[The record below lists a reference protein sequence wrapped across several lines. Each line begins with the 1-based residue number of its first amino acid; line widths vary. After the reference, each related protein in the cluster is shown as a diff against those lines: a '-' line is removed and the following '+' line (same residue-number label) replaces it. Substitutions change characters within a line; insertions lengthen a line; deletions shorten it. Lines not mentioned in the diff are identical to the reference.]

1 MNNNIVEIDGEDLI
15 SESMH
20 KINQNFHTLSQMNE
34 QSEYGWGR
42 YVESVKEEIRTLKN
56 HIDSKNIEISRQI
69 ELVDNKFDDLP
80 TINNLQQQVANAL
93 ANVDSVLGNEI
104 RALAGQQVGIVMG
117 DYAKTSDVARDYVS
131 SNSFEL
137 YQSDSKNKQASAN
150 IIVANSKFYT
160 KYNDTKGCDCLV
172 LLENGNVSN
181 YVNIKDF
188 YYNGLTSAENSR
200 IDPNNKG
207 LSDPDVLNS
216 FIALCETK
224 FKTVST
230 EMVGFS
236 AKIEEDIAKMDIV
249 AQVEGTDGK
258 NKVAAIFTEA
268 NKSGSGITLNADHL
282 NLTGETLVV
291 DTSNFKVNKNGD
303 GKVEIKGEIEAT
315 KLIITGS
322 ATSDFSNLVQSAG
335 NGVWAQVSS
344 LSDYVQNTVFNST
357 LGNYTTTS
365 ALTSTLTNYPTNSD
379 LSSALSEYAT
389 KSEVSAAEYND
400 GWLTGA
406 FNKTLIEGGLALT
419 GNIFVADSNSNIT
432 AGMMG
437 ANTSGSDLRFFAGSS
452 SYANSLSAPFRVYED
467 GTFYATNAHITGE
480 ITATSLT
487 IASDASSAFNTLV
500 QGAVSNAGYINT
512 STLTSA
518 LSNYTTASVLT
529 SALSNYTTATDLGY
543 ALSNYTTATDLGYAL
558 ENYATKS
565 DLSSVASYPDGWL
578 TRAFSKTAI
587 NGGLVLTG
595 NVFAADSNSNVTA
608 GMMGGSTSGN
618 DLRFFAGSS
627 DVSIAPFR
635 VYEDGSF
642 YAEKAHLSGVIK
654 YNFLRITQNN
664 WENYKRKLGEKNGVP
679 YYTINLNNTGK
690 NVEIAYLPFVPGG
703 IGLTF
708 DVNTPTITEDM
719 VGTEINIINLIPKS
733 TITIGHNFRDFTVEG
748 YPYTNAAI
756 IKPDNSQSSGFVGGN
771 TTGRVGFLECMTL
784 MAIEIP
790 TYEPESSYNICNAC
804 GYNNGG
810 LFTGGVCP
818 DCGST
823 NIRTETRGGGTRFA
837 WIRTD
842 KYIT

>member
-467 GTFYATNAHITGE
+467 GTLYATNAHITGTIE
-480 ITATSLT
+480 ATSLIISDTATS
-487 IASDASSAFNTLV
+487 DFSSLV
-500 QGAVSNAGYINT
+500 QSAGSGVWAPTSALNNYVTNSSLS
-512 STLTSA
+512 STLNNYVQATTLSNYVQTTALNGYTTTSA
-518 LSNYTTASVLT
+518 LS
-529 SALSNYTTATDLGY
+529 SALTNYPTNSELSTT
-543 ALSNYTTATDLGYAL
+543 LS
-558 ENYATKS
+558 NYATKS
-565 DLSSVASYPDGWL
+565 DLSNIQTYDDSWVSK
-578 TRAFSKTAI
+578 AFNKTLI
-587 NGGLVLTG
+587 QGGLAMTG
-595 NVFAADSNSNVTA
+595 NIFAADNNGNITA
-608 GMMGGSTSGN
+608 GMMGATTSGN
-618 DLRFFAGSS
+618 DLRFFAGSDNTHAS
-627 DVSIAPFR
+627 TAPFR
-635 VYEDGSF
+635 IYENGAL
-642 YAEKAHLSGVIK
+642 YASDAHITGLLSNK
-654 YNFLRITQNN
+654 FLRITSSN
-664 WENYKRKLGEKNGVP
+664 WEDYKYDLGEYNGQHA
-679 YYTINLNNTGK
+679 YTIDLNLTGT
-690 NVEIAYLPFVPGG
+690 NVEIGYLPPVPSGV
-703 IGLTF
+703 GLVF
-708 DVNTPTITEDM
+708 DVYTPTITEET
-719 VGTEINIINLIPKS
+719 VGTELNIINLIPKKS
-733 TITIGHNFRDFTVEG
+733 IIIGRNYLSDYSDPTS
-748 YPYTNAAI
+748 YTNAQI
-756 IKPDNSQSSGFVGGN
+756 IHRDSSAARGWAGGN
-771 TTGRVGFLECMTL
+771 VDGKVEFLECMRL
-784 MAIEIP
+784 RAIQL
-790 TYEPESSYNICNAC
+790 PEW
-804 GYNNGG
+804 NGS
-810 LFTGGVCP
+810 GV
-818 DCGST
+818 
-823 NIRTETRGGGTRFA
+823 RFA
-837 WIRTD
+837 WIRLDTPD
-842 KYIT
+842 STT